1 MEESRE
7 KKKREIRRN
16 ETIIIPGIDR
26 GVIPMNIFPEDLSGV
41 MTKYYEKLLPKEGKK
56 FGKLSGFAAFLIIFF
71 GATTLIGLL
80 YAMLQ
85 YSFNAGNDWF
95 YEGSACC
102 YGWGGGVWWEKVN
115 RLWDVICS
123 LKN

>member
-1 MEESRE
+1 MEMSHENE
-7 KKKREIRRN
+7 KKEIRKN

-26 GVIPMNIFPEDLSGV
+26 GVIPMGIFPEDLSGV

-56 FGKLSGFAAFLIIFF
+56 FGKLSGFVVFLIIFF

-95 YEGSACC
+95 YEGAACC
-102 YGWGGGVWWEKVN
+102 YAWGGEWWEKVN
-115 RLWDVICS
+115 RLWNVICS
-123 LKN
+123 LGN